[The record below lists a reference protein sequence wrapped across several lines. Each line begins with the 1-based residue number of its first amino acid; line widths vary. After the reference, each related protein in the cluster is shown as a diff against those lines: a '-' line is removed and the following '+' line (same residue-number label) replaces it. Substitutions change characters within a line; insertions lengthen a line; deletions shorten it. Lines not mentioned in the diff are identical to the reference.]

1 MNNNPIKQKLIKRA
15 EADREHLIDFL
26 RGFLRKPSPNP
37 PGDTREAARYIT
49 NYLEERNTPYKVV
62 GPDPEKPNIISSFGK
77 KRDHRRLILNGHM
90 DVFPVKSR
98 DGWSYPPWG
107 GEMEKGKIYGRGACD
122 MKAGTVSLIYTY
134 LTLREQTNEL
144 EGGATLIIVSDEET
158 GGRLGSG
165 WVLDNIPE
173 AMGDCCIS
181 AEPSS
186 PGTIR
191 FGEKGILWLKISV
204 TSKGGHG
211 AYPHLSENPV
221 KIASKIITDLESL
234 GELEADYPENLL
246 AALQEGKNAAEK
258 ALGNGGAEVMRRLTV
273 NIGKIEGGV
282 KVNVI
287 PRECSFEV
295 DLRIPPG
302 LSREQILPEV
312 EEILKR
318 YPSVSLEETRYDGP
332 LWSLPD
338 SEMALMLRKNSQLMG
353 IDPLPIVSLGGSD
366 LKFWRKKGVPSYYYG
381 PTNHGMGTTDEYVEV
396 EEYMHVTKVH
406 LLSAY
411 DYLRKK

>member
-1 MNNNPIKQKLIKRA
+1 
-15 EADREHLIDFL
+15 
-26 RGFLRKPSPNP
+26 
-37 PGDTREAARYIT
+37 
-49 NYLEERNTPYKVV
+49 
-62 GPDPEKPNIISSFGK
+62 
-77 KRDHRRLILNGHM
+77 M
-90 DVFPVKSR
+90 DVFPVKSTE
-98 DGWSYPPWG
+98 GWTHPPWG
-107 GEMEKGKIYGRGACD
+107 GEMDQGKIYGRGACD
-122 MKAGTVSLIYTY
+122 MKAGTASLIYTY
-134 LTLREQTNEL
+134 LTLREYTDEL
-144 EGGATLIIVSDEET
+144 EGGATLLLVSDEET
-158 GGRLGSG
+158 GGKLGSG

-191 FGEKGILWLKISV
+191 FGEKGIIWIKIRV
-204 TSKGGHG
+204 ASKGGHG

-221 KIASKIITDLESL
+221 KIASKIITDLEQ
-234 GELEADYPENLL
+234 LEEIEVDYPGNLL
-246 AALQEGKNAAEK
+246 KALEQGRKAAEK
-258 ALGNGGAEVMRRLTV
+258 ALGKGGAEVMRRLTV